1 MYRQLFAG
9 HSNNERDRTYMFE
22 LKDDLHVC
30 VLVLIDCDFANLRIQ
45 STYYIKCILPFFI
58 FYFFCWK
65 VHLYIKCTVYY
76 FYKQ

>member
-58 FYFFCWK
+58 LYFFLLEGSL
-65 VHLYIKCTVYY
+65 VHKMYSIL
-76 FYKQ
+76 FL